1 MNQTKNI
8 LKIIIIS
15 AINIALSYGL
25 FAQHPQY
32 SVQLIVNLVPPYSIN
47 TVDYVSGD
55 NEKLTVLLTNTD
67 LAKPYLTIR
76 LRMQVKCNN
85 QVILQS
91 KPYGNYPPIQ
101 LQSGIPTKI
110 SLHDLAPYFNTD
122 NLDIQGMDVQRFLR
136 SKTLPEGMYQFCFEA
151 IEYYTGQVVGR
162 SSCAMAPLLLAE
174 PPLLNLPFN
183 NKVLFSREPQ
193 NIIFQWTPRHLSVP
207 SLAFNSEYVFSLHEL
222 YDNGLSV
229 EAAFNNTPAL
239 YEEVLKPST
248 LLYGPE
254 KPLLMEGKRYA
265 WRVQARRDIP
275 GEESLIRNNGY
286 SQIYGFT
293 YQSACQPPENVQ
305 ATPTHNKAAI
315 TWNPNPIMHAE
326 NAEGNYMVEY
336 REKTMDNA
344 GADNYSGQASW
355 YNTPGDNYRATLY
368 NLKPGKTYQ
377 YRVAMR
383 CPLTNGYAYSDVRE
397 LVTEK
402 QPVNP
407 ENLSCGKLIPKQDIT
422 NRQSL
427 PQLSAGETFY
437 AADFP
442 VTVKEVTQNG
452 ENYTGKG
459 WVTIPV
465 LEYGLFK
472 AVAEFDNIKIN
483 TDRQL
488 IAGFVKTTYDE
499 TGKNIYN
506 ADRLITGGG
515 NEGIIVTGKS
525 AEPDKVLDFVIP
537 DVQSIKITPFVNTPQ
552 QNNTPDKTNASG
564 TTHLKIEVKGKNGE
578 KETFVIPNDN
588 AVIKDSAGNV
598 YEVKKNEAGNYEAKK
613 VGNVQVSE
621 DESIS
626 SSKDQEYLYIMEDG
640 KYDMYYNGSTLNFMK
655 DNKKVKLKILYFKE
669 RFHGYANAVF
679 KKECDK
685 QKEKLKNDQNAL
697 NKLPDRIGMAK
708 EADKQIKEDKFK
720 ISYKGNSITAKE
732 ITIDLRES
740 GSYELKVDAREALN
754 SACVYNTKANPEKE
768 EEKIISGN
776 EIDRN
781 NFKVK
786 INILKSGTLYF
797 EAKDE
802 AYYKDYGFDDA
813 KNLIL
818 QTAGDYEEIDIP
830 AGKYYV
836 PWLGVET
843 NKQVEVKTAYLSPN
857 PMADSIIVFKCNNS
871 NVYMNDKISLFVVS
885 TQEININ
892 PLKVKIKEYTEKPV
906 YVDAYAVDKLSKSE
920 NWVGRLKIENRE
932 LPKQDKIIQII
943 RVRRG
948 GEKEYPIFTKE
959 QKTKLI
965 HTLNEYY
972 SQAFIK
978 FKEDPDKYDDE
989 LAISKPINKKIE
1001 SVKGDIYNKISDNRK
1016 KSSTYYLF
1024 LCNKGD
1030 EDDFNGQ
1037 GGMNANYA
1045 LVYKENLEGFATTP
1059 HELGHNLG
1067 LEHVFE
1073 NKYNDP
1079 EFVKMTG
1086 KNGRSRVLPQYS
1098 TLNIMDYL
1106 SFPAVDNRKHFFWY
1120 QIEYLKKHAQKQ
1132 TK

>member
-110 SLHDLAPYFNTD
+110 SLQDLAPYFNTD
-122 NLDIQGMDVQRFLR
+122 NLDIQGMDVSRFLR

-193 NIIFQWTPRHLSVP
+193 HIIFQWTPRHLSVP

-248 LLYGPE
+248 LLYGPD

-407 ENLSCGKLIPKQDIT
+407 ENLSCGRLIPKQDIT

-499 TGKNIYN
+499 TGKNMVDLKYIDILANDLFGVQISNPNN
-506 ADRLITGGG
+506 ADTTIDDNYVNNTQNNIQSNIQSNNNNALPNQSQTTRPIDTDSTSVNQNNTTTTNNSDNANVTNPIVNLNNDSKSNNSNTNTNINQNSSNSTTKAFTLTELTATDILNKNRVAKSNETLYYVIGKTKRNTGFNITYSPKISIKEIPKDKINWKWNDNNYTEAQGKNKFQTVIKSNDNAIVSVTTGHPKQNSEKVEIKWV
-515 NEGIIVTGKS
+515 NESRKKIDIVSKLSPILSVFNEINYWTKNFKTVGIPCNIS
-525 AEPDKVLDFVIP
+525 VLDDIKKSIEKNQMAVSYNTYNQEEKSNRLYNK
-537 DVQSIKITPFVNTPQ
+537 VQEFEFSATGMEILKLSCGKEIKITIPGTSYKIDIASANIELSAGLEGSISI
-552 QNNTPDKTNASG
+552 KREEAIETNKVSWINSKVSGGGYIIPSLSASLLG
-564 TTHLKIEVKGKNGE
+564 VKGVAELKAGLKFEYPLEGNFSVVGFIFYSDD
-578 KETFVIPNDN
+578 FVGKV
-588 AVIKDSAGNV
+588 VISKDASIFV
-598 YEVKKNEAGNYEAKK
+598 TRDFSYEV
-613 VGNVQVSE
+613 
-621 DESIS
+621 
-626 SSKDQEYLYIMEDG
+626 
-640 KYDMYYNGSTLNFMK
+640 F
-655 DNKKVKLKILYFKE
+655 
-669 RFHGYANAVF
+669 R
-679 KKECDK
+679 
-685 QKEKLKNDQNAL
+685 
-697 NKLPDRIGMAK
+697 LP
-708 EADKQIKEDKFK
+708 
-720 ISYKGNSITAKE
+720 
-732 ITIDLRES
+732 
-740 GSYELKVDAREALN
+740 
-754 SACVYNTKANPEKE
+754 
-768 EEKIISGN
+768 
-776 EIDRN
+776 
-781 NFKVK
+781 
-786 INILKSGTLYF
+786 
-797 EAKDE
+797 
-802 AYYKDYGFDDA
+802 
-813 KNLIL
+813 
-818 QTAGDYEEIDIP
+818 TAGDF
-830 AGKYYV
+830 
-836 PWLGVET
+836 
-843 NKQVEVKTAYLSPN
+843 
-857 PMADSIIVFKCNNS
+857 IV
-871 NVYMNDKISLFVVS
+871 Y
-885 TQEININ
+885 
-892 PLKVKIKEYTEKPV
+892 
-906 YVDAYAVDKLSKSE
+906 
-920 NWVGRLKIENRE
+920 RL
-932 LPKQDKIIQII
+932 D
-943 RVRRG
+943 
-948 GEKEYPIFTKE
+948 
-959 QKTKLI
+959 
-965 HTLNEYY
+965 
-972 SQAFIK
+972 
-978 FKEDPDKYDDE
+978 
-989 LAISKPINKKIE
+989 INK
-1001 SVKGDIYNKISDNRK
+1001 
-1016 KSSTYYLF
+1016 L
-1024 LCNKGD
+1024 
-1030 EDDFNGQ
+1030 
-1037 GGMNANYA
+1037 
-1045 LVYKENLEGFATTP
+1045 
-1059 HELGHNLG
+1059 
-1067 LEHVFE
+1067 
-1073 NKYNDP
+1073 
-1079 EFVKMTG
+1079 
-1086 KNGRSRVLPQYS
+1086 
-1098 TLNIMDYL
+1098 
-1106 SFPAVDNRKHFFWY
+1106 
-1120 QIEYLKKHAQKQ
+1120 LK
-1132 TK
+1132 